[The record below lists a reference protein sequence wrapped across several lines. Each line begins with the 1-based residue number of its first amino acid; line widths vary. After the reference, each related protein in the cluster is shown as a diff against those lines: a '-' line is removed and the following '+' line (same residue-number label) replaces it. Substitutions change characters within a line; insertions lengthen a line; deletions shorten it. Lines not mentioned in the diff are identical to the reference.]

1 MSMSNRKKMMTDEQ
15 ILELATY
22 HFYDDGGH
30 EWSGTSEGIIA
41 FAKEVQ
47 DKLLK
52 KLIIQ
57 LEGELK

>member
-1 MSMSNRKKMMTDEQ
+1 MTDEK

-22 HFYDDGGH
+22 HFYDDGGD

-47 DKLLK
+47 DRLLK

-57 LEGELK
+57 LEGQLK

>member
-1 MSMSNRKKMMTDEQ
+1 MTDEQ

-22 HFYDDGGH
+22 HFYEDGGN

-52 KLIIQ
+52 KLIAQ

>member
-1 MSMSNRKKMMTDEQ
+1 MMTDEQ

>member
-30 EWSGTSEGIIA
+30 E
-41 FAKEVQ
+41 
-47 DKLLK
+47 
-52 KLIIQ
+52 
-57 LEGELK
+57 

>member
-1 MSMSNRKKMMTDEQ
+1 MTDEQ

-52 KLIIQ
+52 ELNSP
-57 LEGELK
+57 LERGCCIGRP

>member
-1 MSMSNRKKMMTDEQ
+1 MTDEQ

-22 HFYDDGGH
+22 YFYADADD